1 MAAVSSGAPFSEA
14 NLLALTGE
22 EALEDIRE
30 LTLRNHKLQ
39 SFDQG
44 ETARL
49 INLQVMSL
57 SHNLLSSLAGFQHLK
72 HLVSLNLNFN
82 ALTSLEGISSCT
94 ALQHLFVANNRVR
107 DVSPLVP
114 CTNLT
119 TLHLFRNN
127 IANLDMTMV
136 VLAALPK
143 LRELELA
150 GNPCSL
156 APDYKHRVVLQLELQ
171 SIDGDG
177 ITQLDYDLANE
188 YFASHGGMPPELG
201 PRVDILTLEEVDGA
215 SGSAAAAAC
224 QTAASDG
231 PPEHGTVGTATD
243 GMAASATTGASSAA
257 ARSSGGSSPAAMQG
271 ADANGRPST
280 AAWPPGPRMGRAAG
294 CSAPVGTGPGTAATA
309 GVPLQPQPLLPRP
322 GTAARRPDT
331 ATAGTS
337 GRPGSAYSGL
347 QSSVQL
353 LSNEILN
360 DHPLIIEYLAKH
372 VLMEGLALAEQHSGA
387 QGRPGSSG
395 SGSGG
400 GTGRGPSFAQRL
412 RDTTAAMN
420 ACEDVDPKKLAEQQ
434 QELIATSL
442 TVRRGMAEEMVASAS
457 PNELC
462 RQLVRLCEVLIKEVE
477 ACRTGRPASS
487 GPGTVARPG
496 TAAGLRPMTA
506 GLHSSSSAPSSSVLT
521 PPEIGELIQLRA
533 DVERL
538 CRENKALRLENEN
551 MYWLVEEVK
560 RLKAERAG
568 SSGR

>member
-1 MAAVSSGAPFSEA
+1 
-14 NLLALTGE
+14 
-22 EALEDIRE
+22 
-30 LTLRNHKLQ
+30 
-39 SFDQG
+39 
-44 ETARL
+44 
-49 INLQVMSL
+49 
-57 SHNLLSSLAGFQHLK
+57 
-72 HLVSLNLNFN
+72 
-82 ALTSLEGISSCT
+82 
-94 ALQHLFVANNRVR
+94 
-107 DVSPLVP
+107 
-114 CTNLT
+114 
-119 TLHLFRNN
+119 
-127 IANLDMTMV
+127 
-136 VLAALPK
+136 
-143 LRELELA
+143 
-150 GNPCSL
+150 
-156 APDYKHRVVLQLELQ
+156 
-171 SIDGDG
+171 
-177 ITQLDYDLANE
+177 
-188 YFASHGGMPPELG
+188 
-201 PRVDILTLEEVDGA
+201 
-215 SGSAAAAAC
+215 
-224 QTAASDG
+224 
-231 PPEHGTVGTATD
+231 
-243 GMAASATTGASSAA
+243 
-257 ARSSGGSSPAAMQG
+257 
-271 ADANGRPST
+271 
-280 AAWPPGPRMGRAAG
+280 
-294 CSAPVGTGPGTAATA
+294 
-309 GVPLQPQPLLPRP
+309 PLLPRP
-322 GTAARRPDT
+322 GTAARRPGT

-360 DHPLIIEYLAKH
+360 DHPLIVEYLAKH
-372 VLMEGLALAEQHSGA
+372 VLMEGLALAEQQNGTP
-387 QGRPGSSG
+387 GRPGSSG

-496 TAAGLRPMTA
+496 TAAGLRPMTP

-521 PPEIGELIQLRA
+521 PAEVGELIQLRA

-560 RLKAERAG
+560 RLKAERGG
-568 SSGR
+568 SSAR